1 MKQENL
7 DIYRG
12 STALTVTVS
21 YGHRMVTQGAAGG
34 GGRTVHHT
42 GLLYTDI
49 PWLEGRWG
57 EVRSAGRWGNE
68 TRSAGKKY
76 EQKKHEGYN
85 VDCKQGESVC
95 WLVKDI
101 SNYDMRGRIKT
112 ETVWRY

>member
-49 PWLEGRWG
+49 P
-57 EVRSAGRWGNE
+57 
-68 TRSAGKKY
+68 
-76 EQKKHEGYN
+76 
-85 VDCKQGESVC
+85 
-95 WLVKDI
+95 
-101 SNYDMRGRIKT
+101 
-112 ETVWRY
+112 